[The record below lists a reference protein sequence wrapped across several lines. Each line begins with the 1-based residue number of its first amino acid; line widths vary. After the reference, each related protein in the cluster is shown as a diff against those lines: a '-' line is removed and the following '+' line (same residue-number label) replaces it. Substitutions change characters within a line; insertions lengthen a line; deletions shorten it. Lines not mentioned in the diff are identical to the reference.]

1 MKLLDIVQEY
11 QNIPVFSVLD
21 LEKMAPGFERENLL
35 NWQKKGILVRFRNG
49 WYGLSGKVRSEAELY
64 FVANKI
70 YRPSYISLESAMA
83 YYGWIPEAVFTV
95 TSITTRKTNAF
106 DTPVGMLRYRNLKPS
121 LFFGYKVESMNGLR
135 IKIAEPEKTLLDF
148 LYLRPDLRD
157 IEAFE
162 GLRLNLTTIKKQ
174 LDMSKLAVYTALFD
188 APTLSQ
194 KLEFIHTLLED
205 A

>member
-1 MKLLDIVQEY
+1 MKLLDIVQAY

-135 IKIAEPEKTLLDF
+135 IKIAEPEKALLDF

-174 LDMSKLAVYTALFD
+174 LDMGKLAVYTALFD

-194 KLEFIHTLLED
+194 KMEFIHTLLED

>member
-21 LEKMAPGFERENLL
+21 LEKIAPGFERENLL

-188 APTLSQ
+188 APTLS
-194 KLEFIHTLLED
+194 KKIELIHTLLED